1 MTRKLDIEANLDR
14 SLANQVKAPR
24 LDRRFDDAVWARIS
38 ASEQHATNPMQA
50 KLEASS
56 SARWLLVIN
65 VIGVT
70 VAAVL
75 VVIFGLQSFSFSE
88 VSVSLPM
95 PEISASTGAEI
106 LKFATQ
112 TVTFVSLI
120 FGLLFT
126 PLGRRL
132 RAELT

>member
-24 LDRRFDDAVWARIS
+24 LSRAFDAAVWARIE
-38 ASEQHATNPMQA
+38 AEEQHATNPVPV
-50 KLEASS
+50 KSRASS
-56 SARWLLVIN
+56 SARWLFGIN

-70 VAAVL
+70 IAVVL

-88 VSVSLPM
+88 ASVSLPM
-95 PEISASTGAEI
+95 PEVSASTGAEI

-112 TVTFVSLI
+112 TVTIVSLI

-126 PLGRRL
+126 PIGRRL

>member
-24 LDRRFDDAVWARIS
+24 LDRRFDAAVWARIE
-38 ASEQHATNPMQA
+38 AAQQPATNPAGEIA
-50 KLEASS
+50 KPRS
-56 SARWLLVIN
+56 SAHWLFVIN

-70 VAAVL
+70 VAVALVL
-75 VVIFGLQSFSFSE
+75 VFGMHPFAD
-88 VSVSLPM
+88 VTVNVPT
-95 PEISASTGAEI
+95 PEISPAASAQI
-106 LKFATQ
+106 LNIAGQ
-112 TVTFVSLI
+112 AIGGVALLL
-120 FGLLFT
+120 GLLFT

>member
-1 MTRKLDIEANLDR
+1 MTRKLDIEANLER

-75 VVIFGLQSFSFSE
+75 VVIFGLQSFSD
-88 VSVSLPM
+88 VSVSVPM

-106 LKFATQ
+106 LKFAPQ
-112 TVTFVSLI
+112 IVTFVSLI

-126 PLGRRL
+126 PIGRRL

>member
-24 LDRRFDDAVWARIS
+24 LSHGFDAAVWARIE
-38 ASEQHATNPMQA
+38 AAEQRATNPVQA
-50 KLEASS
+50 KSGASS
-56 SARWLLVIN
+56 SARWLFVIN
-65 VIGVT
+65 VLGVT
-70 VAAVL
+70 IAAVL
-75 VVIFGLQSFSFSE
+75 VVIFGLPSFSFSE

-126 PLGRRL
+126 PIGRRL